1 LIALNFDKLGGLV
14 PAIAQDHRTGEVL
27 MLAFMNQAAW
37 DATLATGR
45 ATYYSR
51 SRKCLWVKGETSGN
65 VQIVRE
71 ILIDCDEDD
80 PERFGS
86 NHRAAALRSQG
97 GLQEVNEKLK
107 LGIPKG
113 SLQEATISLFK
124 RSGWNISVNSRSYF
138 PEIND
143 DLIECAIC
151 RAQEMS
157 RYVENGT
164 LDAGL
169 TGKDWIAEN
178 NSRVH
183 VVADLVYSKVSA
195 RPYDSKICRLEDLAG
210 KKIATEL
217 VAFTRRY
224 FADRRIDVA
233 IEFSWGATE
242 AKVVSGLAD
251 AIVEVTET
259 ESTIKAH
266 GLRIIHELM
275 QTNTQLI
282 ANHDAWKNAAK
293 RAKIEQIALLLRGAL
308 LGEKMVGLKMN
319 VPEERMEEV
328 VAMLPSLKAP
338 TVAPLYRSTYFSV
351 EIMVNREIV
360 RDLIPRLL
368 SHGAE
373 GIIEYPLNKV
383 V

>member
-1 LIALNFDKLGGLV
+1 
-14 PAIAQDHRTGEVL
+14 
-27 MLAFMNQAAW
+27 M
-37 DATLATGR
+37 
-45 ATYYSR
+45 
-51 SRKCLWVKGETSGN
+51 
-65 VQIVRE
+65 
-71 ILIDCDEDD
+71 
-80 PERFGS
+80 
-86 NHRAAALRSQG
+86 SQ
-97 GLQEVNEKLK
+97 KLK

-178 NSRVH
+178 NSKVH
-183 VVADLVYSKVSA
+183 VVADLVYSKVSSRPA
-195 RPYDSKICRLEDLAG
+195 RWVLAVPFDSKISRLEDLAG
-210 KKIATEL
+210 KKVATEL
-217 VAFTRRY
+217 VQFTRRY
-224 FADRRIDVA
+224 FAERKIEVT

-282 ANHDAWKNAAK
+282 VNHDVWKNSDK
-293 RAKIEQIALLLRGAL
+293 RKKIEQIALLLRGAL

-319 VPEERMEEV
+319 VPEDRMEEV

-338 TVAPLYRSTYFSV
+338 TVAPLYRSNFFSV
-351 EIMVNREIV
+351 EIMVSREIV